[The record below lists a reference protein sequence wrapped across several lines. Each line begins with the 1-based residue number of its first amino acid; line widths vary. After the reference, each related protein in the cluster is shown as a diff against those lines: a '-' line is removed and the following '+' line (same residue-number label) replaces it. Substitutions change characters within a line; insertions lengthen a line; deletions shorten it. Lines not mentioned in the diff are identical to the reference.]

1 MAKNPF
7 YLKKK
12 PVIEVVA
19 TLDGLYEDESIRP
32 MPASKFLPK
41 WWNKIP
47 LYADQPFFSSLR
59 KPKTIKTCPSFA
71 HYFSKGIVIPAW
83 CDITFQYNKED
94 GSVSWA
100 TGGEGSGF
108 KIESHPNWQFL
119 DYGDY
124 TPFAVKS
131 TAIMKLI
138 SPWNIITPKGWSV
151 FQLPM
156 YYENGRNWSVMP
168 GIIDTDVHHQINQQ
182 VALTDSD
189 QEVFI
194 AKGEPLCVYIP
205 FKREKEKYVVRAYTQ
220 KDIKRFTISNFK
232 LVNQARRAY
241 LDMPRSDD

>member
-1 MAKNPF
+1 MKNF
-7 YLKKK
+7 FNFSEK
-12 PVIEVVA
+12 PIIEIVS
-19 TLDGLYEDESIRP
+19 TIDGLYEDESIRP
-32 MPASKFLPK
+32 MPANKFLPK

-83 CDITFQYNKED
+83 CDMTLKYNKND
-94 GSVSWA
+94 GSVAWA
-100 TGGEGSGF
+100 VGGEGSGF
-108 KIESHPNWQFL
+108 VIESHPNWQFL

-138 SPWNIITPKGWSV
+138 CPWNIITPNGWSV

-156 YYENGRNWSVMP
+156 YYENERNWSVMP

-182 VALTDSD
+182 VAIIESD
-189 QEVFI
+189 TEIFI
-194 AKGEPLCVYIP
+194 QKGDPLCVYIP
-205 FKREKEKYVVRAYTQ
+205 FKREKEKYVVRSYTK
-220 KDIKRFTISNFK
+220 KDIKRFAASNFK
-232 LVNQARRAY
+232 LLSKGRRSY
-241 LDMPRSDD
+241 LDMPRKND